1 MRAMARRGA
10 PAVTELA
17 RMDIHFFAKSDVGR
31 VRTANE
37 DYFLHEKIADNEFLF
52 IVADGMGGH
61 QAGDVASRL
70 ASETFFEAYRGLR
83 KKGTPIQAS
92 MDLAVHKANAVVFKK
107 AASDIEKRGMGTTFS
122 ALVIAGMKAAIAH
135 VGDSRIYLL
144 RKDRLRR
151 LTTDHSFVEK
161 LVEEGRI
168 SADEA
173 RDHPQK
179 NVLYMSLGA
188 RESFTPEMLK
198 DIVLEDGD
206 ALVMCSDGLSNM
218 IEDDTLM
225 NVVLGG
231 YPEEAADTLVKLAN
245 AKGGSDNIT
254 VQIIR
259 LGTLETLEK
268 TKPIRLSKPRRKLVK
283 VVSLLV
289 LLVLL
294 AVLWLVFL
302 PPGRG
307 ARGMDKGLAAHA
319 QPLERKTA
327 PQIAEIDP
335 SLLNGRGVTA
345 VHCRFLSGGRLH
357 VVRDRRLFVFHLDG
371 SSLTSIE
378 LGAEDQVVPSRNG
391 EIFLLRRQPT
401 QMPSY
406 QLVRQSTGKAL
417 LRIQFEEQVSSKEK
431 EPDSV
436 ALYKIAGLNGP
447 VVPDYID
454 GDIFIFHDQRRFFEI
469 KNWQTQE
476 SLPAVI
482 DDLAVSADSRLSFK
496 SIGGQMT
503 MLYSDPASGR
513 TAAFDVSHIV
523 EKVRNIPGLKREP
536 PLLLEYFDGQS
547 LVCYYP
553 DECVELDG
561 GRQLA
566 SHPYLFNNSQLRIA
580 KVLVDMA
587 DGRKLI
593 INDGNKFFLFT
604 YGA

>member
-1 MRAMARRGA
+1 MIRRGA

-31 VRTANE
+31 VRSANE
-37 DYFLHEKIADNEFLF
+37 DYFLHEKIADSEFLF

-70 ASETFFEAYRGLR
+70 ASETFFETYRGLR

-92 MDLAVHKANAVVFKK
+92 MDLSVRKANAVVFKK

-135 VGDSRIYLL
+135 VGDSRIYLV
-144 RKDRLRR
+144 RKDRIRR

-188 RESFTPEMLK
+188 RESFTPEMQK
-198 DIVLEDGD
+198 DIALEDGD

-218 IEDDTLM
+218 VEDDTLM
-225 NVVLGG
+225 NVVMGG

-245 AKGGSDNIT
+245 AHGGSDNIT

-268 TKPIRLSKPRRKLVK
+268 TKPIRLSKPRRKLVTA
-283 VVSLLV
+283 VSLLV
-289 LLVLL
+289 LLAIL

-307 ARGMDKGLAAHA
+307 SGGVDNGMAAHA
-319 QPLERKTA
+319 QPVERKMT
-327 PQIAEIDP
+327 PQISEIDS
-335 SLLNGRGVTA
+335 SLLNGQGVA
-345 VHCRFLSGGRLH
+345 AIHCLFLSGGRLH
-357 VVRDRRLFVFHLDG
+357 VVQDRRLFVFHLDG
-371 SSLTSIE
+371 PSMTSIE

-391 EIFLLRRQPT
+391 EIYLLRRQPAQT
-401 QMPSY
+401 PSY
-406 QLVRQSTGKAL
+406 QLVRQSTGKTL

-436 ALYKIAGLNGP
+436 SLYKIAGLKGP
-447 VVPDYID
+447 IVPDYID
-454 GDIFIFHDQRRFFEI
+454 GNIFIFHDQRRFFEI
-469 KNWQTQE
+469 KNWQTPE

-496 SIGGQMT
+496 SIGGRMT
-503 MLYSDPASGR
+503 MLYNDPVSGR
-513 TAAFDVSHIV
+513 TAVFDVRYIV
-523 EKVRNIPGLKREP
+523 EKARNIPSLKLEQ

-547 LVCYYP
+547 LICYYP
-553 DECVELDG
+553 DECVELEG
-561 GRQLA
+561 GHQLA
-566 SHPYLFNNSQLRIA
+566 SYHYFFNNFQLRIA

-593 INDGNKFFLFT
+593 INDGNKFFLLT